1 MERDDE
7 YAVALLRPLDD
18 EPRTPSTVDVARAM
32 ADGDRR
38 IRVTRWAAAGGVAA
52 AVTALVLVGV
62 TTVAGLPRHRIP
74 PTGRPTVAPSG
85 VASLAPVPPTS
96 CTTNW
101 LTQPVPSMTVVTG
114 ADPTGK
120 YILGHMDYDGKSRAA
135 IWQGDTMKA
144 DGVPGDQVTLT
155 DATSTGVVVGSSVV
169 SGKHAAWIS
178 RDGKATRLPG
188 EDAGALAI
196 NDYGV
201 VVGTVDGRP
210 AMWPTPTSAPTLL
223 GLPPGDWVGSA
234 VGIDE
239 DGTIV
244 GNLHRPGESAKS
256 LGFRWRSDGTF
267 AQLPTPT
274 TDGTPAASV
283 VVHAI
288 RNGWVTG
295 WAGYSGGTERASSPR
310 WNLRTGQL
318 DNSSGIFGGGAAVN
332 RYGWRAGYDTQNR
345 PVLLSDAGLLVLPD
359 PGYPGPATNWTMTV
373 SDDGRTIAGVAD
385 AAPNHGGTAAV
396 VWRCT

>member
-1 MERDDE
+1 
-7 YAVALLRPLDD
+7 
-18 EPRTPSTVDVARAM
+18 
-32 ADGDRR
+32 
-38 IRVTRWAAAGGVAA
+38 
-52 AVTALVLVGV
+52 
-62 TTVAGLPRHRIP
+62 
-74 PTGRPTVAPSG
+74 
-85 VASLAPVPPTS
+85 
-96 CTTNW
+96 
-101 LTQPVPSMTVVTG
+101 
-114 ADPTGK
+114 
-120 YILGHMDYDGKSRAA
+120 
-135 IWQGDTMKA
+135 
-144 DGVPGDQVTLT
+144 
-155 DATSTGVVVGSSVV
+155 
-169 SGKHAAWIS
+169 
-178 RDGKATRLPG
+178 
-188 EDAGALAI
+188 
-196 NDYGV
+196 
-201 VVGTVDGRP
+201 
-210 AMWPTPTSAPTLL
+210 WPTPTSAPTLL

-345 PVLLSDAGLLVLPD
+345 PVLLSD
-359 PGYPGPATNWTMTV
+359 
-373 SDDGRTIAGVAD
+373 
-385 AAPNHGGTAAV
+385 
-396 VWRCT
+396 